1 MGVLLVA
8 AYVSKF
14 FTLFFLL
21 CKYFT
26 LISKI
31 YFQVSDVSDVPDID
45 DLTSK
50 FKESQGDNS
59 MEFDKTKLTFI
70 SEKTATIYEKRM
82 MDIFQD
88 MYNLGYI

>member
-1 MGVLLVA
+1 
-8 AYVSKF
+8 
-14 FTLFFLL
+14 
-21 CKYFT
+21 
-26 LISKI
+26 
-31 YFQVSDVSDVPDID
+31 
-45 DLTSK
+45 
-50 FKESQGDNS
+50 